1 MTENEQPRDVTRI
14 MKSPELQNLG
24 FDTGK
29 AIENLEALH
38 QLSGL
43 DAALFIPAQTDED
56 NKDVTFLYTTEGCAR
71 YCPRCRSRFR
81 ESRWPALCDLRFELA
96 RAGRPRV

>member
-56 NKDVTFLYTTEGCAR
+56 NKDVTFLYTTHGTVHAASKANAR
-71 YCPRCRSRFR
+71 CIG
-81 ESRWPALCDLRFELA
+81 A
-96 RAGRPRV
+96 RNA